1 MTIQERVQELFH
13 KFNVNLTVEQTRTEL
28 AEATLENGTVIYTDG
43 DDFVED
49 GEAYIINDEGE
60 RIPLPPGDYTLADG
74 GVISIGDI
82 GKINKVQKPVSDGK
96 GGEGKGADGKPA
108 NVPNIDVTKP
118 AKKKDSGDSGGRGD
132 SGGGDSGGGSGKK
145 GKKKLSSDEEQT
157 TDMKVELN
165 AELVFAMLQE
175 RFPDLGEEVA
185 QAIAVAVEEIYA
197 QPEPEVEAEE
207 EDEEMGYKDKE
218 EMQVNPE
225 APKAE
230 KEVEVEV
237 EVEAEP
243 EAEEAKEELSA
254 VEEKSEIELLKEALA
269 QTNERLEQLHKMSA
283 HGGLKHKAPAKKA
296 EPLDLKNMTI
306 EERVRA
312 LANQLSK

>member
-13 KFNVNLTVEQTRTEL
+13 KFNVNLTVEQSRTEL

-96 GGEGKGADGKPA
+96 GEGKGADGKPA
-108 NVPNIDVTKP
+108 NVPNIDPTKR
-118 AKKKDSGDSGGRGD
+118 AKKLCRGHPTACD
-132 SGGGDSGGGSGKK
+132 PPPKK
-145 GKKKLSSDEEQT
+145 KKKLSSDEEQT

-207 EDEEMGYKDKE
+207 DDEEMGYKDKE

-254 VEEKSEIELLKEALA
+254 VEEKSEIDLLKEALA

-283 HGGLKHKAPAKKA
+283 HGGLKHKAPSAPKA
-296 EPLDLKNMTI
+296 EPLDLANMTI

-312 LANQLSK
+312 LANQFNS

>member
-13 KFNVNLTVEQTRTEL
+13 KFNVNLTVEESRTEL

-118 AKKKDSGDSGGRGD
+118 AKKKDKGD
-132 SGGGDSGGGSGKK
+132 GGGDGGGKPAKK

-197 QPEPEVEAEE
+197 QPEAEVEAEE

-237 EVEAEP
+237 EVES
-243 EAEEAKEELSA
+243 EEVESDQENTELSA
-254 VEEKSEIELLKEALA
+254 VEEKSEIDLLKEALA

-283 HGGLKHKAPAKKA
+283 HGGLKHKAPSAPKA
-296 EPLDLKNMTI
+296 EPLDLANMTI

-312 LANQLSK
+312 LANQFSK

>member
-1 MTIQERVQELFH
+1 MTIQERVQDIFN
-13 KFNVNLTVEQTRTEL
+13 KFNVNLKVEESRTEL

-43 DDFVED
+43 DDFVEEGD
-49 GEAYIINDEGE
+49 AYIINDEGE

-96 GGEGKGADGKPA
+96 GGEGKGAEGKPS

-118 AKKKDSGDSGGRGD
+118 AKKKDSGD
-132 SGGGDSGGGSGKK
+132 GGDSGGKSGKK

-175 RFPDLGEEVA
+175 RFPDIGEEVA

-207 EDEEMGYKDKE
+207 EEEKE

-230 KEVEVEV
+230 AEVEVEV
-237 EVEAEP
+237 EVEAETEP
-243 EAEEAKEELSA
+243 EAEEVKEELSA
-254 VEEKSEIELLKEALA
+254 ETEKSEIDLLKEALA

-283 HGGLKHKAPAKKA
+283 HGGLKHKAPSTPKA
-296 EPLDLKNMTI
+296 EPLDLANMTI

-312 LANQLSK
+312 LAKQFNR

>member
-96 GGEGKGADGKPA
+96 GEGKGADGKPA

-118 AKKKDSGDSGGRGD
+118 AKKKDKGD
-132 SGGGDSGGGSGKK
+132 GGGDGGGKPSKK

-197 QPEPEVEAEE
+197 QPEAEVEAEE

-254 VEEKSEIELLKEALA
+254 IEEKSEIDLLKEALA
-269 QTNERLEQLHKMSA
+269 QTNERLDQLHKMSA
-283 HGGLKHKAPAKKA
+283 HGGLKHKAPSAPKA
-296 EPLDLKNMTI
+296 EPLDLANMTI

-312 LANQLSK
+312 LANQFSK

>member
-13 KFNVNLTVEQTRTEL
+13 KFNVNLTVEESRTEL

-118 AKKKDSGDSGGRGD
+118 AKKKDKGD
-132 SGGGDSGGGSGKK
+132 GGGDGGGKPAKK

-197 QPEPEVEAEE
+197 QPEAEVEAEE

-237 EVEAEP
+237 EVES
-243 EAEEAKEELSA
+243 EEVESDQENTELSA
-254 VEEKSEIELLKEALA
+254 VEEKSEIDLLKEALA
-269 QTNERLEQLHKMSA
+269 QTNDICRAPAGALQISVCKLERL
-283 HGGLKHKAPAKKA
+283 
-296 EPLDLKNMTI
+296 DLANMTI

-312 LANQLSK
+312 LANQFSK

>member
-96 GGEGKGADGKPA
+96 GGDAKGADGKPA
-108 NVPNIDVTKP
+108 NVPNIDPTKR
-118 AKKKDSGDSGGRGD
+118 AKKPVVEDTPPPKQDTPP
-132 SGGGDSGGGSGKK
+132 KK
-145 GKKKLSSDEEQT
+145 KKKLSSDEEQT

-254 VEEKSEIELLKEALA
+254 VEEKSEIDLLKEALA

-283 HGGLKHKAPAKKA
+283 HGGLKHKAPSAPKA
-296 EPLDLKNMTI
+296 EPLDLANMTI

-312 LANQLSK
+312 LANQFSK

>member
-1 MTIQERVQELFH
+1 MTIQQRVQELFH
-13 KFNVNLTVEQTRTEL
+13 KFNVNLTVEQSRTEL
-28 AEATLENGTVIYTDG
+28 TEATLENGTVIYTDG
-43 DDFVED
+43 DDFVEEGD
-49 GEAYIINDEGE
+49 AYIINDEGE

-96 GGEGKGADGKPA
+96 GGEGKGAEGKPA

-118 AKKKDSGDSGGRGD
+118 AKKKDKGD
-132 SGGGDSGGGSGKK
+132 GGDSGGDSGGKSGKK

-157 TDMKVELN
+157 TEMKVELN
-165 AELVFAMLQE
+165 AEQVLAMLQE

-207 EDEEMGYKDKE
+207 EEDEMGYKEKE

-230 KEVEVEV
+230 VEVEV
-237 EVEAEP
+237 EIEVEAEAEP

-254 VEEKSEIELLKEALA
+254 NEEKSEIDLLKEALA
-269 QTNERLEQLHKMSA
+269 QTNERLDQLHKMSA
-283 HGGLKHKAPAKKA
+283 HGGLKHKAPSTPKA
-296 EPLDLKNMTI
+296 EPLDLTNMTI

>member
-43 DDFVED
+43 DDFVEE

-82 GKINKVQKPVSDGK
+82 GKINKIQKPVSDGK
-96 GGEGKGADGKPA
+96 GGEGKGADGKKG
-108 NVPNIDVTKP
+108 NGPNIDPTKR
-118 AKKKDSGDSGGRGD
+118 AKKPVVEDTPPPADPPEKNPPP
-132 SGGGDSGGGSGKK
+132 
-145 GKKKLSSDEEQT
+145 KKKKTLSSDEEQT
-157 TDMKVELN
+157 PDMKVELN

-254 VEEKSEIELLKEALA
+254 VEEKSEIDLLKEALA

-283 HGGLKHKAPAKKA
+283 HGGLKHKAPSAPKA
-296 EPLDLKNMTI
+296 EPLDLANMTI

>member
-1 MTIQERVQELFH
+1 MQELFN
-13 KFNVNLTVEQTRTEL
+13 KFNVNLKVEATRTEL

-74 GVISIGDI
+74 GVITIGDV

-96 GGEGKGADGKPA
+96 GEGKGADGKPS
-108 NVPNIDVTKP
+108 NVPNIDPTKP
-118 AKKKDSGDSGGRGD
+118 KKKPAEDTPPPADPPAKPP
-132 SGGGDSGGGSGKK
+132 KK
-145 GKKKLSSDEEQT
+145 KKKLSSDEEQT

-165 AELVFAMLQE
+165 AELVFPMLQE

-218 EMQVNPE
+218 EMDVDPE
-225 APKAE
+225 AKKEE
-230 KEVEVEV
+230 KVAEVEVEV
-237 EVEAEP
+237 EVEE
-243 EAEEAKEELSA
+243 EEEEEAKEELSA
-254 VEEKSEIELLKEALA
+254 QRSEIDKLKEALEE
-269 QTNERLEQLHKMSA
+269 TNARIEQLQKLSA
-283 HGGLKHKAPAKKA
+283 HSGLKHKAPSAKKA
-296 EPLDLKNMTI
+296 EPLDLSNMTT

-312 LANQLSK
+312 LANQFNS